1 MGLYG
6 NIMMIDKSR
15 CNAKNVTMIDK
26 NCIFCSKRADTR
38 EHIIPRCFLN
48 KPYPNNLPTL
58 PSCRKCNNSFSLD
71 EEYVMYLIDYLKS
84 IEVNDGEFTRP
95 KAEKAFEYNGKLE
108 DRMIKSLEEL
118 DDGICFNVET
128 DRVER
133 IAKKIS
139 MCLLVYKFDKTIKL
153 DQMIIHYNFAS
164 RLTTEGL
171 QHIQHELSNE
181 FQPGEFSFKIYNNR
195 EVLFS
200 ISNFFFV
207 YAKVT

>member
-1 MGLYG
+1 
-6 NIMMIDKSR
+6 MIDKSR

-58 PSCRKCNNSFSLD
+58 PSCRKCNNLFSLD

-95 KAEKAFEYNGKLE
+95 KAEKAFKHNGKLE
-108 DRMIKSLEEL
+108 DRMIKSLEML

-139 MCLLVYKFDKTIKL
+139 MWLPFTPLPQSSTVYTTPPITTCVPNGKILVSAAIVLPSVGIVPLAVLL
-153 DQMIIHYNFAS
+153 
-164 RLTTEGL
+164 
-171 QHIQHELSNE
+171 
-181 FQPGEFSFKIYNNR
+181 
-195 EVLFS
+195 
-200 ISNFFFV
+200 
-207 YAKVT
+207 